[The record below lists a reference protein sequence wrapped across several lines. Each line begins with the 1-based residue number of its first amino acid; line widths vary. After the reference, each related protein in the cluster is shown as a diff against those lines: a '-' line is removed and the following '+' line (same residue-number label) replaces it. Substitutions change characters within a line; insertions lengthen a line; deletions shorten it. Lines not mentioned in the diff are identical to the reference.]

1 MFRVE
6 QFYLLRQGLSVS
18 SKASRCLLLL
28 SLGIC
33 SVEYIIK
40 QKRILYLHNLL
51 TKSESSLVVKV
62 FNPMRNS
69 NVKSDWINTTLTD
82 LRDLGIDKNLDQI
95 STMCK
100 NQFKVLVKSSVRN
113 ACFQS
118 LLREKHKLKK
128 GAEMCFEKFEILP
141 YLHSTSCLNVSSMRT
156 RPGVS
161 SCPPGCKISLCNST
175 ISIEPNFAT
184 FNEITSVESI
194 INTPNGPKK
203 ALTWP

>member
-6 QFYLLRQGLSVS
+6 QFYLLCQGLSVS

-28 SLGIC
+28 SLGIY

-40 QKRILYLHNLL
+40 QKRNLYLLNLL

-100 NQFKVLVKSSVRN
+100 NQFKVLVKSSLRN

-141 YLHSTSCLNVSSMRT
+141 YLHSTSCLNVSSMRKIYHVQT
-156 RPGVS
+156 REIVLKYNYPTQF
-161 SCPPGCKISLCNST
+161 ND
-175 ISIEPNFAT
+175 T
-184 FNEITSVESI
+184 FCGLHFICWW
-194 INTPNGPKK
+194 G
-203 ALTWP
+203 LGGFW